1 VKQIDMERDMEDW
14 SSAFEGKKGT
24 MLAGKREAA
33 SPVSAFQ
40 DQKIQR
46 YIGAVLHTGNVH
58 LFACLTTAGHRRT
71 TNDRRHR
78 CDLDYLLSLCG

>member
-1 VKQIDMERDMEDW
+1 VKQIDVEDW

-46 YIGAVLHTGNVH
+46 YISAVLHKVQSMCICSR
-58 LFACLTTAGHRRT
+58 A
-71 TNDRRHR
+71 
-78 CDLDYLLSLCG
+78 